1 VTTDS
6 TVEHPDRGAL
16 DGPSDRRDRIGWL
29 RAILSGVLILVV
41 GLGLSVGVTNTML
54 TGLTGMS
61 RDTVVLL
68 ATGVFLA
75 VVVVMAWVLRRLQ
88 ARGVI

>member
-6 TVEHPDRGAL
+6 TVEHPELGAL
-16 DGPSDRRDRIGWL
+16 DGPSERRDRIGWF
-29 RAILSGVLILVV
+29 RAIVTGVLILAV
-41 GLGLSVGVTNTML
+41 GLGLTVGVTNTML

-68 ATGVFLA
+68 ASAVFL
-75 VVVVMAWVLRRLQ
+75 VVVIAMAWLLRRLQ